1 MSAVYSLIGPP
12 LSSVWS
18 RYFDEDVVGLE
29 HIPESGPLIVASNHI
44 SHLDP
49 ITLCQVF
56 WKNRPRR
63 QLNFLAKEELFA
75 KQPLKS
81 LMRITGQI
89 PVARGSSS
97 AKDSLVHA
105 REALND
111 GRTVM
116 IFPEGTVS
124 VLFVPMKPHSGV
136 GRLALE
142 TGVGVLPI
150 GVWGTHR
157 TMSKY
162 RERDIVAH
170 RPVTIDIGP
179 VRRYGTGD
187 GSARDVSEDVMSAI
201 VGLVESARTRYP
213 ERPAVD
219 DWWGPPDWP
228 LEKAGHWRPKLDKS
242 MQPDEALAEA
252 ARALEQAT

>member
-1 MSAVYSLIGPP
+1 
-12 LSSVWS
+12 VWS
-18 RYFDEDVVGLE
+18 RYFDETVSGLE
-29 HIPESGPLIVASNHI
+29 HIPETGPLIVASNHI

-63 QLNFLAKEELFA
+63 QLNFLAKDELFV
-75 KQPLKS
+75 KQPLKGI
-81 LMRITGQI
+81 MKATGQI

-105 REALND
+105 RAALNE

-124 VLFVPMKPHSGV
+124 VLFLPMKAHSGV
-136 GRLALE
+136 GRLALD

-150 GVWGTHR
+150 GIWGTHR

-162 RERDIVAH
+162 RERDVVAH

-179 VRRYGTGD
+179 VRRYGTAD
-187 GSARDVSEDVMSAI
+187 GTPRDVAEDVMSAI
-201 VGLVESARTRYP
+201 VGLVESARARYP
-213 ERPAVD
+213 ESPSPG
-219 DWWGPPDWP
+219 DWWGPPEWP
-228 LEKAGHWRPKLDKS
+228 ADKAGRWRPKLDKS
-242 MQPDEALAEA
+242 MGPDEALAEA
-252 ARALEQAT
+252 ARALDQA